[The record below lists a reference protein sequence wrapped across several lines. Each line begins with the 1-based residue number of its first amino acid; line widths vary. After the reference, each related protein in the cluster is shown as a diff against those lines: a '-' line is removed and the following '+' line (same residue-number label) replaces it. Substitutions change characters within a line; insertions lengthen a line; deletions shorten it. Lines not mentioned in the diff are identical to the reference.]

1 MFQNSTYPIRWI
13 ISVVMYVR
21 SLKAEIFPVS
31 FIYFQCQK
39 GTEHIVGAQYIF
51 IEYMQKF
58 SLICILFRLFAY
70 FQLQERVLVAFS
82 GKNKLVMQA

>member
-13 ISVVMYVR
+13 ISVVMYIR

-51 IEYMQKF
+51 IEYTQKF
-58 SLICILFRLFAY
+58 SLFDMHFVPVVCLFSTTGACP
-70 FQLQERVLVAFS
+70 S
-82 GKNKLVMQA
+82 GIFREE